1 MVVDFCS
8 IQHAVFQNV
17 APATCPMERTPK
29 TDFHMLANDV
39 NASRRSF
46 LAGSVAVAAASFAVP
61 AHSAIVSPNSAN
73 IEIAAHPLMRVRM
86 EIDVKGNVKIS
97 ENAISSKEAR
107 QTFPIVSNA
116 VLDYEERML
125 LPSGVDEASEIVASE
140 RYYHAATNKSVLNKT
155 TNEQALRPSMRHA
168 IVRRESLPETLYS
181 ADNFFTHGE
190 LSLLKSPVSSVSVN
204 LFLPGASVSQGD
216 RYEIDSNA
224 LCSVLNLTSVDSG
237 KVEGTV
243 VEVSDDVV
251 RFKLDGEIE
260 GSVDGVST
268 HLRMIGK
275 MTYDR
280 KFKTCTW
287 LAVAIHETRDISRA
301 EPGFD
306 VSATIRMVRRP
317 MDAPVALPTQPA
329 KINFDQAAPKSRL
342 YVELQSRALRVGTM
356 MDRRWRMIGDAP
368 GSAVMR
374 MIDNDISIA
383 QCNLRPL
390 VKLPSNKQWT
400 LEGFEADVRQ
410 TLGDQL
416 GQLIEGDQRVSAQGL
431 RVLRIVADGE
441 TQGVP
446 IRWIM
451 MHFSDDAGRRVQ
463 ATFTMSGDKVE
474 SFAGSDAQFADSLR
488 FLDPAD
494 IHDGKSDDEKEIA
507 GEPEPSLEI
516 ASRPTPSQSDPSVAA
531 EGLGGE
537 EAISSSDL
545 R

>member
-1 MVVDFCS
+1 MPVNDFS
-8 IQHAVFQNV
+8 
-17 APATCPMERTPK
+17 
-29 TDFHMLANDV
+29 
-39 NASRRSF
+39 ASRRSF
-46 LAGSVAVAAASFAVP
+46 LAGSVAVAAASLSLP
-61 AHSAIVSPNSAN
+61 AQGAIVSSKSAN
-73 IEIAAHPLMRVRM
+73 IEIAPHQLMRVRL

-97 ENAISSKEAR
+97 DNAISSKEAR
-107 QTFPIVSNA
+107 QTFPIVSQA

-125 LPSGVDEASEIVASE
+125 MPSGADKKSEVVASE
-140 RYYHAATNKSVLNKT
+140 RYYHTATNNSVLNKT
-155 TNEQALRPSMRHA
+155 SNEQTLRPSVRHA

-181 ADNFFTHGE
+181 PDNYFTHGE

-216 RYEIDSNA
+216 RFEISANA

-243 VEVSDDVV
+243 VEVSDEAV
-251 RFKLDGEIE
+251 RFTLDGDIE

-275 MTYDR
+275 MTFDR
-280 KFKTCTW
+280 NFKTCTW
-287 LAVAIHETRDISRA
+287 LAMAIHETREIGRA

-317 MDAPVALPTQPA
+317 MEAPVALPTAPA
-329 KINFDQAAPKSRL
+329 KIDFDKAPPASRL
-342 YVELQSRALRVGTM
+342 YVELQSRELRVGTM
-356 MDRRWRMIGDAP
+356 MDRSWRMIGDAP

-390 VKLPSNKQWT
+390 VKLPEGKQWT

-410 TLGDQL
+410 ALGNQL

-488 FLDPAD
+488 FLDPED
-494 IHDGKSDDEKEIA
+494 VHDGKADEEKAVA
-507 GEPEPSLEI
+507 GESTPTLEI
-516 ASRPTPSQSDPSVAA
+516 ASRPASAKSDQPIAA
-531 EGLGGE
+531 ERFSE
-537 EAISSSDL
+537 EETVSSSDL
-545 R
+545 K